1 MATHALGANT
11 GNLSINL
18 PREERQIWGH
28 VAFDEDARST
38 GDFIRRMALVGL
50 RSVRPEAAAQ
60 ISEIRS
66 KRRAARSGV
75 LLGLFL
81 VGLASGDLGEIRR
94 APRGVRV
101 GRRRDDV
108 EEVAA

>member
-1 MATHALGANT
+1 MATHPIPVGT
-11 GNLSINL
+11 VNL
-18 PREERQIWGH
+18 PVNIRAEERAILGRL
-28 VAFDEDARST
+28 AFAQDVSLGE
-38 GDFIRRMALVGL
+38 FVRRCIL
-50 RSVRPEAAAQ
+50 RQVSAQDPHTAAQ